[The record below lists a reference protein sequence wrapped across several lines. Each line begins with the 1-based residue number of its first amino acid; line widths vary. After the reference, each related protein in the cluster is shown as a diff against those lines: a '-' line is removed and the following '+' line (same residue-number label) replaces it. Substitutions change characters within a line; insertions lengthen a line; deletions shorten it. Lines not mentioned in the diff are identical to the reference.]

1 MKILLTGGTGFI
13 GSELLKLLTTHQ
25 IVLLT
30 RSPDQAK
37 QRLQYA
43 DLGNI
48 EYLASLDELADL
60 NNIDA
65 VINLAGEP
73 IADKRWTEQQ
83 KEKICDSRLALQI
96 GVRRTAWQWQS
107 IHALDSYPRYGSCHY
122 VPA

>member
-48 EYLASLDELADL
+48 EYLA
-60 NNIDA
+60 
-65 VINLAGEP
+65 
-73 IADKRWTEQQ
+73 
-83 KEKICDSRLALQI
+83 
-96 GVRRTAWQWQS
+96 
-107 IHALDSYPRYGSCHY
+107 
-122 VPA
+122 

>member
-37 QRLQYA
+37 QHLQYA

-73 IADKRWTEQQ
+73 IADKRWTDQQ
-83 KEKICDSRLALQI
+83 KRKFATVAGKLPSKLL
-96 GVRRTAWQWQS
+96 S
-107 IHALDSYPRYGSCHY
+107 
-122 VPA
+122 

>member
-1 MKILLTGGTGFI
+1 
-13 GSELLKLLTTHQ
+13 
-25 IVLLT
+25 
-30 RSPDQAK
+30 K
-37 QRLQYA
+37 QHLQYA

-83 KEKICDSRLALQI
+83 KEKICDSRWKITEQI
-96 GVRRTAWQWQS
+96 VEL
-107 IHALDSYPRYGSCHY
+107 IHASTEPPSVFLSGSAVGYYG
-122 VPA
+122 